1 MRVSR
6 QIGWSD
12 KSNVLYNILQELEAI
27 SCKIACS
34 NTTTTTTSTTTT
46 PPCNTYVLLQT
57 PAIFSYTGVGCDGNS
72 ISGTPAGSGVTLCA
86 QSITY
91 AGPLYNLDS
100 SCNPECILYQISI
113 DPVFGGEY
121 IYTNCEGIQIGPV
134 TEPGGGTFYICAKPG
149 TIGGNNVTFTQIGPC
164 KCVEYQINGGLF
176 GGTYS
181 YIGCDFSNNK
191 SIPIGAEES
200 IIVCA
205 LAIPT
210 VSDPINMG
218 VDVIGIC
225 NP

>member
-46 PPCNTYVLLQT
+46 PPCNTYVLLQDSSNY
-57 PAIFSYTGVGCDGNS
+57 SYTGVGCDGNS
-72 ISGTPAGSGVTLCA
+72 ISGTPVEPGITLCA

-100 SCNPECILYQISI
+100 SCNPECMLYSIVANDDINDYQYTDCDNNFISGSLS
-113 DPVFGGEY
+113 DSDG
-121 IYTNCEGIQIGPV
+121 IYV
-134 TEPGGGTFYICAKPG
+134 CAKPG
-149 TIGGNNVTFTQIGPC
+149 TGTGSNVTFIEKGPC
-164 KCVEYQINGGLF
+164 KCVEYQINGGAL

-181 YIGCDFSNNK
+181 YIGCDFSLNK
-191 SIPIGAEES
+191 NVPIGEEEY

-205 LAIPT
+205 LTVPI
-210 VSDPINMG
+210 VSDSLNMG
-218 VDVIGIC
+218 VGVIGIC